1 MADKEPT
8 KTPEPKTIRAVH
20 GMMVDPHTNEIF
32 PITEKPVGKITA
44 WVQCQIDAGKL
55 ALV

>member
-1 MADKEPT
+1 MADKPT
-8 KTPEPKTIRAVH
+8 PAKTEPKTIRAVY

-55 ALV
+55 ALA